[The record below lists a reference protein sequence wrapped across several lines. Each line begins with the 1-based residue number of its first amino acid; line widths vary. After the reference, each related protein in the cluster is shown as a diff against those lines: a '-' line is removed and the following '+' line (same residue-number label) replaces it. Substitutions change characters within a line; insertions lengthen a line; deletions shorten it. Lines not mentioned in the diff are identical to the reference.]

1 MGTKRERELELKL
14 RKIRAALLNMLRDA
28 NEDRK
33 KLEEKTRELE
43 EKSRKLSQARLATLN
58 MLKDMAEDK
67 KKIEEAYRELK
78 KTQNQLIQ
86 SEKMATIGTLAGGIA
101 HEINNPLGSILINT
115 QMLLND
121 IKDEE
126 KRESLKLIEESAR
139 RCRDIV
145 QNLLSYSRR
154 HELEEFMPVN
164 LNEVIDNSYNLI
176 RHQLRMDN
184 INVEIK
190 YGNISNVDGNAN
202 ELQQV
207 FTNLILNAR
216 DAIKKSGKSGTI
228 TIRTFREDKFIVSE
242 VTDNGSGIP
251 EEYIKRIFDPFFTT
265 KDIGEGTGLG
275 LSIVYKIIE
284 KHNGKIYV
292 SSKLGEGTTFTIKLP
307 KSKNNKSK

>member
-216 DAIKKSGKSGTI
+216 DAIKKSGKRGTI
-228 TIRTFREDKFIVSE
+228 TIRTFQEDKFIVSE